1 MNSYLNDLKRQKELQ
16 KKYLQKKKDK
26 KKHIKFIN
34 KLFIR
39 IFFSSLILLFLT
51 YFESFENNF
60 KTYFLDNLN
69 FLSLSSKI
77 NNLFGN
83 TILNSGDLIVYDEAF
98 YEKVRYEN
106 EVNYISNSSFAG
118 AKALVDGVVIKIEK
132 KNEQYIVYIQSSN
145 DFIYEYVGLESIDVH
160 IYSYVKQNDVIGK
173 AIFKNDKY
181 EFILKI
187 KKDNQYFSYY
197 ENIED

>member
-1 MNSYLNDLKRQKELQ
+1 MHILNTEK
-16 KKYLQKKKDK
+16 
-26 KKHIKFIN
+26 
-34 KLFIR
+34 
-39 IFFSSLILLFLT
+39 SSISLGKCNFILLFLT
-51 YFESFENNF
+51 YFESFENNL
-60 KTYFLDNLN
+60 KTYFFDNLN

-83 TILNSGDLIVYDEAF
+83 TILNTGDLIVYDEAF

-173 AIFKNDKY
+173 AVYKNDKY